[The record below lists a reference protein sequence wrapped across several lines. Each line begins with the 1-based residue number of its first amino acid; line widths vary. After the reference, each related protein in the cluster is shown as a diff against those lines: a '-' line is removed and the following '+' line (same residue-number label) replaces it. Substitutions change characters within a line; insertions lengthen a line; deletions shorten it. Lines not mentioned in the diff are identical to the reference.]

1 MIGVFQFGERIPD
14 SEVPVLNERE
24 VRAAAGLFLL
34 FAMFAFSKAWFTGDF
49 GMTRIVALAFFL
61 DFSIRL
67 FVSPRFSPS
76 MIIGRFAVRNQTPEY
91 AGAPQKRFA
100 WALGW
105 LLSGTMVLMV
115 VVWDVRGPANML
127 ICVTCLT
134 LLFFESVF
142 GICVGCKLYNLI
154 PGNRALMCPG
164 GACEIFVRAP
174 IQRITSVQVVSL
186 AAFVVA
192 FAVIAAQLPS
202 GRYTG
207 ASGRVASLDNPA
219 ACQPPA
225 LVVRL
230 GMVDKWK
237 LHNNCP

>member
-1 MIGVFQFGERIPD
+1 MSNVFQFGETIPD
-14 SEVPVLNERE
+14 SAVPVLNERE

-34 FAMFAFSKAWFTGDF
+34 VAVFAFSKAWFTGDF
-49 GMTRIVALAFFL
+49 GLTRIVAVAFFL
-61 DFSIRL
+61 DFTIRL
-67 FVSPRFSPS
+67 FVSPRFAPS

-105 LLSGTMVLMV
+105 ILSGTMVLMIL
-115 VVWDVRGPANML
+115 VWDIRGPAIML
-127 ICVTCLT
+127 ICLTCLT

-164 GACEIFVRAP
+164 GACEVFIRAP
-174 IQRITSVQVVSL
+174 IQKITSAQVASL
-186 AAFVVA
+186 AAFAVA
-192 FAVIAAQLPS
+192 FGVIAAQIPAS
-202 GRYTG
+202 RYTG
-207 ASGRVASLDNPA
+207 AAGRLANLDNPA

-225 LVVRL
+225 MVVRL
-230 GMVDKWK
+230 GLVNKWK